1 MMNVKPMEQMMIPN
15 NNTHQSNTTSNAR
28 PNTILTSNGVSSAGA
43 TVSGVSNTNNNTAVV
58 AERKARPQEKLNCPR
73 CNSTNTKFCY
83 YNNYSLTQPRY
94 FCKGCRRYWTEG
106 GSLRNVPVGGSS
118 RKNKRSSSSNI
129 LQTTPSSLGLSTT
142 LPDLNPPILF
152 SNQIHNKSKG
162 SSQDL
167 NLLSFPVMQ
176 DQHHHHVHMSQFLQM
191 PKMEGNGNITHQ
203 QQPSSSSSLYGSS
216 SSPVSALELL
226 RTGVNVS
233 ARSGINS
240 FMPSGSMMD
249 SNTVLYTSSGFPT
262 MVDYKPS
269 NLSFSTDHQGLGHN
283 SNNRSEALHND
294 HHQQETTTTT
304 KMETKY
310 EDMLPVMAEKMDVE
324 EFVSE
329 LCKGFSLLADPERD
343 LITAESLRRNSGIL
357 GIQGMSKEDAQGM
370 VREGDLDGDGALNQT
385 EFCVL
390 MVRLS
395 PEMMEDAE
403 TWLEKALTQ
412 ELCNHNL
419 SSMP

>member
-1 MMNVKPMEQMMIPN
+1 MDATKWTQGFQEMMNVKPMEQIMIPN
-15 NNTHQSNTTSNAR
+15 NSTHQSNTTSNAR
-28 PNTILTSNGVSSAGA
+28 PNTILTSNGVSATGT
-43 TVSGVSNTNNNTAVV
+43 TVSGVNNNNNTAVV
-58 AERKARPQEKLNCPR
+58 VERKARPQEKLNCPR

-118 RKNKRSSSSNI
+118 RKNKRSSSSSNI
-129 LQTTPSSLGLSTT
+129 LQTTPSSLGLTTT

-152 SNQIHNKSKG
+152 SNQIPNKPKG

-176 DQHHHHVHMSQFLQM
+176 DQHHHHHHVHMSQFLQM
-191 PKMEGNGNITHQ
+191 PKMEGNGNITH

-233 ARSGINS
+233 SRSGINS
-240 FMPSGSMMD
+240 FMPAGPMMD
-249 SNTVLYTSSGFPT
+249 ASNNVLYTSSGFPT

-283 SNNRSEALHND
+283 NNNNNRSDDAHND
-294 HHQQETTTTT
+294 HHQGRVLFPFGDQM
-304 KMETKY
+304 K
-310 EDMLPVMAEKMDVE
+310 
-324 EFVSE
+324 E
-329 LCKGFSLLADPERD
+329 LSSS
-343 LITAESLRRNSGIL
+343 I
-357 GIQGMSKEDAQGM
+357 
-370 VREGDLDGDGALNQT
+370 
-385 EFCVL
+385 
-390 MVRLS
+390 
-395 PEMMEDAE
+395 
-403 TWLEKALTQ
+403 TQ
-412 ELCNHNL
+412 EVDHDDNQQQKSHGNNNN
-419 SSMP
+419 SSPNNGYWSGMFSTTGGGSSW